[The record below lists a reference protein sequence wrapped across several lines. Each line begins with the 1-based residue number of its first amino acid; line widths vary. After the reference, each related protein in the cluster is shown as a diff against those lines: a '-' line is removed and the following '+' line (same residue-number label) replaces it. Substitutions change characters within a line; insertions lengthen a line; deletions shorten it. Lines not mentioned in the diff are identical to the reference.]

1 MRPLIVTALRDELR
15 DCAMPDDYAVLF
27 TGVGKV
33 NAAMAL
39 TEALLSTPASMVIN
53 FGTAGAIDANTRGLH
68 EIARV
73 VQHDMLAEP
82 IAPRGRTP
90 FDDCAGVIES
100 GFGTLT
106 CATGDR
112 FVTTVDPWLHEHR
125 VDVVD
130 MELFAIAAVCRR
142 LQIPWRSFKFVSD
155 SADEN
160 AAEDW
165 QGNVDR
171 GAASFLAQLERLRT
185 DTR

>member
-1 MRPLIVTALRDELR
+1 VRPLIVTALRDELR

-53 FGTAGAIDANTRGLH
+53 FGTAGAIDANTRG
-68 EIARV
+68 
-73 VQHDMLAEP
+73 
-82 IAPRGRTP
+82 
-90 FDDCAGVIES
+90 
-100 GFGTLT
+100 
-106 CATGDR
+106 
-112 FVTTVDPWLHEHR
+112 LHEHR